1 LHPVSA
7 CAILLPELIVACAEV
22 LRARGEP
29 SAARAF
35 VAEIG
40 GQFPRHRA
48 FQDELKRAVQ
58 GMERAFR

>member
-1 LHPVSA
+1 LCYTFDITDCGLRPG
-7 CAILLPELIVACAEV
+7 P

-35 VAEIG
+35 MAEIG
-40 GQFPRHRA
+40 GRFPRHRA

-58 GMERAFR
+58 GMERALRREG

>member
-1 LHPVSA
+1 
-7 CAILLPELIVACAEV
+7 VACAEV

-40 GQFPRHRA
+40 GRFPRHRA

-58 GMERAFR
+58 GMERALRREG